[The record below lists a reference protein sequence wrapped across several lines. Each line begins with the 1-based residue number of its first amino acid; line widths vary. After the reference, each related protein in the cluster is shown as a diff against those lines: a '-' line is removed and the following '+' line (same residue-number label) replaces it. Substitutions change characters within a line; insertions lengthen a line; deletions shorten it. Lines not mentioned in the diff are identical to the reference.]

1 MTRALRSAAAV
12 ALTGVLIL
20 SLAATPAAA
29 KDSQKGR
36 WLKIRVYGRGS
47 GTPTVVVNLPMSLV
61 SAAVKILA
69 SSGATRASIEG
80 SIDASAETGK
90 PRVHLEELDLDDLL
104 RELESMK
111 PGQILEV
118 QEDEDRVSIWIE

>member
-1 MTRALRSAAAV
+1 MTRTRRSVAAV
-12 ALTGVLIL
+12 ALAGVLVL

-29 KDSQKGR
+29 NDSQKGR

-47 GTPTVVVNLPMSLV
+47 DTPTVVVNLPMSFV
-61 SAAVKILA
+61 SVAVKLLA
-69 SSGATRASIEG
+69 RSGVTRASIEG
-80 SIDASAETGK
+80 SIDASVDARR
-90 PRVHLEELDLDDLL
+90 PRAHHEEVDLDDLL

-118 QEDEDRVSIWIE
+118 QEDDDRVSIWIE

>member
-1 MTRALRSAAAV
+1 MTRALRSAAAIV
-12 ALTGVLIL
+12 LTGVLVL

-47 GTPTVVVNLPMSLV
+47 ETPTVVVNLPMSLV

-69 SSGATRASIEG
+69 KSGVTRASIEG
-80 SIDASAETGK
+80 SIDASTEPGK
-90 PRVHLEELDLDDLL
+90 SRVHLEELDLDDLL

-118 QEDEDRVSIWIE
+118 QEDDDRVSIWIE

>member
-1 MTRALRSAAAV
+1 MTRALRSAAAIV
-12 ALTGVLIL
+12 LTGVLVL

-47 GTPTVVVNLPMSLV
+47 ETPTVVVNLPMSLV

-69 SSGATRASIEG
+69 KSGVTRASIEG
-80 SIDASAETGK
+80 SIDASTEPGK
-90 PRVHLEELDLDDLL
+90 SRVHLEEIDLDDLVK
-104 RELESMK
+104 EIESMK

-118 QEDEDRVSIWIE
+118 QEDDDRVSIWIE